1 MPWAEAM
8 AERIPEKE
16 PGPTPTRI
24 CEGAGGLGRRVCREG
39 TRVAATVPGR
49 VPEAMAWPCWVN
61 AQEAGEDEASRM
73 RRVIKKARAG
83 RVERG
88 RKY

>member
-1 MPWAEAM
+1 M

-24 CEGAGGLGRRVCREG
+24 CEGGGELGRKVCREG
-39 TRVAATVPGR
+39 TRVAATVPRR
-49 VPEAMAWPCWVN
+49 VPEAMVWPCWVKT
-61 AQEAGEDEASRM
+61 QEAGEVEASRM
-73 RRVIKKARAG
+73 RRVIRKAQAR

-88 RKY
+88 REY

>member
-1 MPWAEAM
+1 M

-24 CEGAGGLGRRVCREG
+24 CEGADGLDKRVCREG

-49 VPEAMAWPCWVN
+49 VSKAMTWPCWVKT
-61 AQEAGEDEASRM
+61 QEAGEVEASRM
-73 RRVIKKARAG
+73 RRVIKKARAR

-88 RKY
+88 REY

>member
-8 AERIPEKE
+8 EERIPENE

-24 CEGAGGLGRRVCREG
+24 CEGAGGLGRRDCKEG

-49 VPEAMAWPCWVN
+49 VPEAMASPCWVKT
-61 AQEAGEDEASRM
+61 QDAGEVEASRM
-73 RRVIKKARAG
+73 RRVMKKARAR

-88 RKY
+88 GEY

>member
-1 MPWAEAM
+1 M
-8 AERIPEKE
+8 
-16 PGPTPTRI
+16 
-24 CEGAGGLGRRVCREG
+24 GRRVCREG
-39 TRVAATVPGR
+39 TRVAATEPGR

-61 AQEAGEDEASRM
+61 AQEAGEVEASRM
-73 RRVIKKARAG
+73 RRVIKKAQAS

>member
-1 MPWAEAM
+1 ME
-8 AERIPEKE
+8 ERIPEKE

-24 CEGAGGLGRRVCREG
+24 CEGVGGLGKRVCREG
-39 TRVAATVPGR
+39 TRVAATVPNR
-49 VPEAMAWPCWVN
+49 VPETMALPCWIK
-61 AQEAGEDEASRM
+61 AQEAGEVEASRM
-73 RRVIKKARAG
+73 RRVIKKARAW

>member
-1 MPWAEAM
+1 M
-8 AERIPEKE
+8 
-16 PGPTPTRI
+16 
-24 CEGAGGLGRRVCREG
+24 GRRACREG
-39 TRVAATVPGR
+39 TRVAATVPWR

-61 AQEAGEDEASRM
+61 AQEAGEVEASRM

-83 RVERG
+83 RVKRG